1 MQSILHL
8 REESGTPGNWRI
20 LILLGGEGSISVRK
34 TVKHSKTRTNQQ
46 NTAKAAPGGGDRKRQ
61 KKKRRGHLVD
71 AILILAVLIGAGLLA
86 YPGFSDWWNDLHQS
100 RAIAGYVE
108 QVADMSAEKNDQIW
122 KEAQAYNKKL
132 TGKSGDRFLLTDEE
146 KAAYERTL
154 NVTGTGIMGYV
165 NIPKIGVSLPIYHGT
180 DPAVL
185 EIAVGHIEGS
195 SLPVGGKGT
204 HCVISGHRGL
214 PSAKLFTDIDQLQ
227 EGDTFQLQVLSRT
240 LTYEVDQIRIVLPD
254 ELSDL
259 AIDPDKDYCTLVTC
273 TPYGVNTHRLLVR
286 GHRIDEAQT
295 ELTVSADAVQIE
307 PRYVVPFLTL
317 PILALIALWILLSS
331 GRRAGSRK
339 KRDE

>member
-8 REESGTPGNWRI
+8 PEESGTAGDRRF

-34 TVKHSKTRTNQQ
+34 TVKHSKPRINQQ
-46 NTAKAAPGGGDRKRQ
+46 NTAAVAPSGGDRKRQ

-100 RAIAGYVE
+100 RAIAGYVAR
-108 QVADMSAEKNDQIW
+108 VSDMSEESSSSMWEAAQIYNEKL
-122 KEAQAYNKKL
+122 L
-132 TGKSGDRFLLTDEE
+132 TKSGDRFILTDEE
-146 KAAYERTL
+146 KELYNSIL
-154 NVTGTGIMGYV
+154 DVTGTGIMGYV

-227 EGDTFQLQVLSRT
+227 EGDTFQLQVLNRT

-254 ELSDL
+254 ELQDL
-259 AIDPDKDYCTLVTC
+259 AIDPEQDYCTLVTC

-286 GHRIDEAQT
+286 GHRIEEEQT

-307 PRYVVPFLTL
+307 PRYVVPFIAL
-317 PILALIALWILLSS
+317 PILVLIALWILLSS